1 MNIFNLIHE
10 QDTDAAWG
18 CSVRPFASMAAAQT
32 AMRQDWQATIKS
44 WEYNSKEHH
53 DEDKCECSEDTAIIR
68 DGDDVEQWRIEAQEI
83 DASMAEHTVCKT
95 CGRTI
100 MDRED
105 GERIFTVNSGL
116 PEHYAECESCHD
128 ESIDHNRIIQCEAC
142 GEWFSN
148 DVLRGEVVGGDTFCP
163 CPHCGRDIVDGQTR
177 EEREERDYIP
187 QYSVVVTFATG
198 GSHGFLIA
206 ANDKRQM
213 LGKLLDRLGE
223 NNVANLEAIHIGFLY
238 TGGDIIP

>member
-10 QDTDAAWG
+10 QDTAVAWG
-18 CSVRPFASMAAAQT
+18 CRVKSFASKAAAQT
-32 AMRQDWQATIKS
+32 AMRQDWQAAIKS
-44 WEYNSKEHH
+44 WEYDSKEHH

-68 DGDDVEQWRIEAQEI
+68 YGDNVEQWRIEAQEI
-83 DASMAEHTVCKT
+83 DALMAEHTICKT

-148 DVLRGEVVGGDTFCP
+148 DVLHREEIAGEAFCP
-163 CPHCGRDIVDGQTR
+163 CPHCGKDIVDGQTR
-177 EEREERDYIP
+177 EERAERDYIS

-198 GSHGFLIA
+198 GSRGFLIA

-223 NNVANLEAIHIGFLY
+223 NNAASLESIHIGFLY
-238 TGGDIIP
+238 MSEDIIQ